1 MRKGRKA
8 GSNRLNGP
16 FPLALTSFGRQAVGI
31 VGLLLHGD
39 CPTFV
44 SRNPFSSLNRFAKFC
59 WSIDGLFLELL
70 SNPSCVRVCLV
81 YEEETRP

>member
-16 FPLALTSFGRQAVGI
+16 FPLALTSFGRQAVG
-31 VGLLLHGD
+31 LLLHGD

-44 SRNPFSSLNRFAKFC
+44 SRKPFSSIYRFGKFG

-70 SNPSCVRVCLV
+70 SNPSCV
-81 YEEETRP
+81 